1 MGMGTPET
9 RNVSI
14 SNLFSA
20 ARRSGYTS
28 NLIAGSSAG
37 TRHNVLQFFIGNTP
51 GMGGFYYI
59 ARFGISSGSTIP
71 TQRSFI
77 GFAGQVGLLP
87 NANPSTNANII
98 GFGND
103 SFDGSWSFMHNDA
116 SGIAVKDAVTG
127 GNSPILS
134 NTDLLEIRIYCAPNS
149 TTVYY
154 SMEILGGGSYF
165 EGSTNADLPVNTL
178 LSPQIWTNNGTTGN
192 SVGIDIVYQ
201 YLETE
206 Y

>member
-1 MGMGTPET
+1 
-9 RNVSI
+9 
-14 SNLFSA
+14 
-20 ARRSGYTS
+20 
-28 NLIAGSSAG
+28 
-37 TRHNVLQFFIGNTP
+37 
-51 GMGGFYYI
+51 
-59 ARFGISSGSTIP
+59 
-71 TQRSFI
+71 
-77 GFAGQVGLLP
+77 
-87 NANPSTNANII
+87 
-98 GFGND
+98 
-103 SFDGSWSFMHNDA
+103 MHNDA
-116 SGIAVKDAVTG
+116 SGTAVKDAVTG

-165 EGSTNADLPVNTL
+165 EGSTNADLPVNIL

-192 SVGIDIVYQ
+192 PVGIVVVYQ